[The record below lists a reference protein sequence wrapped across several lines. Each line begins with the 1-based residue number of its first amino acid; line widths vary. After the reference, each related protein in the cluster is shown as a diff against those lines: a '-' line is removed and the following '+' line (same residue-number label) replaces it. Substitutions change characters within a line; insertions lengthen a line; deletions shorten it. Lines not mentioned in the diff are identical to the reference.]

1 MRTTLVAFFAIPLLP
16 VLAAGC
22 GFTPTGEQWSTK
34 SQSSVS
40 NLEPLP
46 EAAAPPPPAAAP
58 DPAVAEAPQ
67 PLYDRALSL
76 IRRGAA
82 SPNAL
87 LRANSIQA
95 MQYAPE
101 HLEPVV
107 AAALVDENYGVRYI
121 AAMLIGDEEL
131 CGIAHLLEPLTRDGS
146 ASVQAAAIYGLR
158 RCGQPVDLNPL
169 ADLILSDDPEV
180 RGNTAMV
187 LGRLGNRSAAPLIR
201 QAVGQGMELV
211 SEPRVKMVDLQMAEA
226 LVMLGDAGEIE
237 AIRAA
242 LFAPPEQG
250 ELTAL
255 ACMICGRLRDY
266 RVVPNL
272 VRLALQTGR
281 ERQPAE
287 VRMTAVWAL
296 AHIDPAQ
303 AALEVP
309 LEYVGDPQYQLRTQA
324 ALTLGEIGDEAAL
337 PYLIELLDDPSPL
350 VQVAA
355 AGGILQI
362 KGGTGSERNRPQY

>member
-1 MRTTLVAFFAIPLLP
+1 MHTKLLTRLGIPLLP
-16 VLAAGC
+16 LLVAGC
-22 GFTPTGEQWSTK
+22 GFTPTGESWSTK

-40 NLEPLP
+40 NPQPLV
-46 EAAAPPPPAAAP
+46 PA
-58 DPAVAEAPQ
+58 AEAPGASARHAA
-67 PLYDRALSL
+67 PAPPSLSDRAVDL
-76 IRRGAA
+76 IEQGAA
-82 SPNAL
+82 SSNAL
-87 LRANSIQA
+87 LRANAIQA

-107 AAALVDENYGVRYI
+107 LAGLVDENHGVRFI
-121 AAMLIGDEEL
+121 AAMLVGDEEL
-131 CGIAHLLEPLTRDGS
+131 CGIAHLLEPLTRDES
-146 ASVQAAAIYGLR
+146 DSVRVAAIYGLR

-169 ADLILSDDPEV
+169 AELIMSDDPEV

-187 LGRLGNRSAAPLIR
+187 LGRLGNPSAAPLIR
-201 QAVGQGMELV
+201 QAVGHGMELV
-211 SEPRVKMVDLQMAEA
+211 AEPRVRMVDLQLAEA

-266 RVVPNL
+266 RVVPDL
-272 VRLALQTGR
+272 VRLALQTGQG
-281 ERQPAE
+281 RQPAE

-296 AHIDPAQ
+296 AQIDPAQ
-303 AALEVP
+303 ATMEIP

-324 ALTLGEIGDEAAL
+324 ALTLGEIGDPAAL
-337 PYLIELLDDPSPL
+337 PYLTELLDDPSPL

-355 AGGILQI
+355 AGAILQI
-362 KGGTGSERNRPQY
+362 KGPTPSDGNRTQH